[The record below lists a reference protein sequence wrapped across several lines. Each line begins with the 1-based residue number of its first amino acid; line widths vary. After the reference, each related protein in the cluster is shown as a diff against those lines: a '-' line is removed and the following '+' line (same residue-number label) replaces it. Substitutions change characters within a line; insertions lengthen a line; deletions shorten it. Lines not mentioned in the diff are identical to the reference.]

1 MAARKILFK
10 GKGETVMEGAG
21 VPVTRVLPSRFLDFH
36 WLDPIL
42 LLDEFKLY
50 EQVEEAF
57 PEHPHRGF
65 EIITYML
72 KGSSTHEDNL
82 GNSGVIGEGDA
93 QKITTGAGIWHGEGP
108 GSKDEPMHGIQLWI
122 NLARKDK
129 QIDPDYKIAKD
140 KDLPREKINGVEI
153 KHILGGGSP
162 LELVT
167 PSIYQDIVF
176 EKGKEYTA
184 KVPDNFNSVVYVLSG
199 SVNIDG
205 QETSE
210 GEFVVFGQ
218 GDFIEFEN
226 ASSETRL
233 ILVGAGPIR
242 EPVSWQGPFVD

>member
-1 MAARKILFK
+1 MAIRKVLYK

-50 EQVEEAF
+50 DKIEEAF

-122 NLARKDK
+122 NLAQANKK
-129 QIDPDYKIAKD
+129 IAPDYKIVKD
-140 KDLPREKINGVEI
+140 KEIPTEEIEGVVV
-153 KHILGGGSP
+153 KHIVGKDSP
-162 LELVT
+162 LKLVT
-167 PSIYQDIVF
+167 PTIYQDIVF
-176 EKGKEYTA
+176 KDGENCTVKTEEG
-184 KVPDNFNSVVYVLSG
+184 FNCVTYVLNG
-199 SVNIDG
+199 EVEVDE
-205 QETSE
+205 QKASE
-210 GEFVVFGQ
+210 GEFLVFGQ
-218 GDFIEFEN
+218 GDSVKFEN
-226 ASSETRL
+226 ASKESRVV
-233 ILVGAGPIR
+233 LVAAKPLR